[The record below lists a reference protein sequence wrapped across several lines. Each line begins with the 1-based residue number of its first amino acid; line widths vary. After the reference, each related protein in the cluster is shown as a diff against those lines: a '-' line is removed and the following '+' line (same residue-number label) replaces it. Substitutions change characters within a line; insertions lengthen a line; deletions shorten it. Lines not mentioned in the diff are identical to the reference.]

1 MTHLPPFSPE
11 IRDHVIGTIQHN
23 RQSIRRTMFLT
34 ANRARLREGCGIQDN
49 QALITMHMTMLGPM
63 FQTKIRRD
71 RELKHTTIAMM
82 NAATLVRRVFV
93 IAMSL
98 VSNDRH
104 FGP

>member
-1 MTHLPPFSPE
+1 
-11 IRDHVIGTIQHN
+11 
-23 RQSIRRTMFLT
+23 MFLT

-71 RELKHTTIAMM
+71 RELKH
-82 NAATLVRRVFV
+82 AAVVMVNPAALVRRVFV